1 MTLVNFGLN
10 QGKERDKIM
19 DLILKYF
26 AGPLI
31 AAALTT
37 FFVWFKESKSEK
49 NKHLQNVTHEQ
60 LTKVYNKLFILYY
73 KYNPV
78 LEINEIEEL
87 YDITPDGKELTHTV
101 PSIDNFETWN
111 KVIEEVRD
119 IVYPNIHLL
128 MRRDVQL
135 WNKFL
140 DYELREPERDYDVIE
155 PYLKFEKFFKE
166 ITLSYIKLYNLYHME
181 TKSVKRSGEKEYKK
195 RLKDIKK
202 NPFYSKEHKKRKIT
216 KLKNEEKETLEKII

>member
-1 MTLVNFGLN
+1 
-10 QGKERDKIM
+10 M
-19 DLILKYF
+19 DMILKYF

-49 NKHLQNVTHEQ
+49 NKHLQNVTYEQ

-73 KYNPV
+73 KYNSI
-78 LEINEIEEL
+78 LEIKEVEEA
-87 YDITPDGKELTHTV
+87 YDVTPDGKELTRSV
-101 PSIDNFETWN
+101 PSIEDFDPWN
-111 KVIEEVRD
+111 KVIKEVKE

-140 DYELREPERDYDVIE
+140 EYELREPQGGREVIE
-155 PYLKFEKFFKE
+155 PYQKFESFFKE
-166 ITLSYIKLYNLYHME
+166 ITLSYIKLYNLYHLE
-181 TKSVKRSGEKEYKK
+181 TKSVKKTRNKEYKK
-195 RLKDIKK
+195 KLRNIKR
-202 NPFYSKEHKKRKIT
+202 NPFYSKDQKKKEIT
-216 KLKNEEKETLEKII
+216 KLKKEEKETLKKII